1 MAVRIIEYR
10 VIKEP
15 VEEATKVIE
24 KLDDSTAE
32 VTKSSE
38 KLTEVNSGLSDQLK
52 VTANRFQIAG
62 VGAGDFAAG
71 LGKSAK
77 SASTATKSTKL
88 LGMALKALPIL
99 AIIGALTS
107 LVAYF
112 TKTEAGA
119 QKLRVI
125 MGFLGGALGA
135 ITDVAVNLGEKIFN
149 AFASPKQ
156 ALQDLA
162 DNVKYYFTEFIPQ
175 AVQKTLD
182 GLGLLGSAIVKL
194 FEGDFSGAL
203 ETAKEGAS
211 QLAEGL
217 TDLNPVTA
225 VIKEITSGMIELGK
239 EIGRDA
245 VAMADLEGRLN
256 KLKAAERD
264 LSVERAKANAEIEA
278 QKLIAEDVTKSI
290 EERMAA
296 AQAAFK
302 IEKDLLDKEIAAK
315 KEAVNIIKEKNELS
329 ATSEE
334 DLQALAQAE
343 IDLATVQQASG
354 TKQIELNNKINSLRT
369 EELNLI
375 KAKQDAEKAQL
386 EEIEAVKEAAWQK
399 DNEREARQRAMADQK
414 VADDKKTQE
423 ELVANRE
430 NTALS
435 IGALINKQNAVE
447 KALAIKKIAMDIPQM
462 ASAAFKAMVGIPV
475 VGPILAPI
483 AAGAAVA
490 FGVKQMAQLSGL
502 SLPKFADGVIG
513 LQGGQAGKD
522 SIPALLMPGESV
534 MTTKETG
541 QYRPTLE
548 AMRSGFD
555 PELLNSFV
563 RGTDIHN
570 NLIEVP
576 RDHISIDMGGLS
588 IYQQRGNTRIAK
600 KQSKYRT
607 T

>member
-1 MAVRIIEYR
+1 MAVRIIEYQ
-10 VIKEP
+10 VNKDQ
-15 VEEATKVIE
+15 VDQASKSIE
-24 KLDDSTAE
+24 KLDESTE
-32 VTKSSE
+32 QVSKSSE
-38 KLTEVNSGLSDQLK
+38 ELTETTSGLSDQLK

-125 MGFLGGALGA
+125 MGFLGGTLGA

-203 ETAKEGAS
+203 DTAKEGAS
-211 QLAEGL
+211 QLADGL

-245 VAMADLEGRLN
+245 VAASDLAARLN
-256 KLKAAERD
+256 RVVAAERE
-264 LSVERAKANAEIEA
+264 LSIERAEAN
-278 QKLIAEDVTKSI
+278 
-290 EERMAA
+290 
-296 AQAAFK
+296 
-302 IEKDLLDKEIAAK
+302 KEIAKARLIGQDVNADLDDRLEALQRAFDLEDK
-315 KEAVNIIKEKNELS
+315 LLSKELALQAERVKIIAEQNDLS
-329 ATSEE
+329 ASSEA
-334 DLQALAQAE
+334 DLQALADARIQ
-343 IDLATVQQASG
+343 LAN
-354 TKQIELNNKINSLRT
+354 L
-369 EELNLI
+369 EEQSYAGRIRLL
-375 KAKQDAEKAQL
+375 AQL
-386 EEIEAVKEAAWQK
+386 NTVKNEQAAKDKAAIDELEARKQEAWEK
-399 DNEREARQRAMADQK
+399 DNEREARMLEAKK
-414 VADDKKTQE
+414 VKAEEDKRLEQE
-423 ELVANRE
+423 TLANRE
-430 NTALS
+430 KTFLT
-435 IGALINKQNAVE
+435 IGDLINKQNAVE